1 MSNTSFE
8 EQLKQ
13 MDFFQSH
20 PFLKPFIGENYTENE
35 AGIRMLLVGESHYVE
50 NPLPQITRESLLND
64 WWSENP
70 PAHQRYKLVYHP
82 RHNTQFYVRGFGA
95 LLFPF
100 QRTLQSLQRLF
111 SSWEI
116 PKHGRDP
123 QSL

>member
-13 MDFFQSH
+13 MDFFRSH

-64 WWSENP
+64 WWSETP
-70 PAHQRYKLVYHP
+70 PR
-82 RHNTQFYVRGFGA
+82 
-95 LLFPF
+95 
-100 QRTLQSLQRLF
+100 
-111 SSWEI
+111 SSTI
-116 PKHGRDP
+116 
-123 QSL
+123 